1 VSAGTLL
8 EEHPLKILL
17 TKDVPNVGRSG
28 EIKDV
33 ANGYARNFLIPR
45 GLAVPASQGAVKQAE
60 QAKVM
65 AQGKQARVQAELEEL
80 ANTVQNTELVFK
92 AKVGEQHRLFGSVTA
107 GDIAEELS
115 RKVNH
120 PIDKRDVELEE
131 PIRHLGSYKVPI
143 RLAPQLVPSVT
154 VVVEAEAS

>member
-1 VSAGTLL
+1 
-8 EEHPLKILL
+8 LKILL

>member
-65 AQGKQARVQAELEEL
+65 VQGKQARVQAELEEL

>member
-1 VSAGTLL
+1 M
-8 EEHPLKILL
+8 KILL